1 MVIKRIWES
10 FVVALLTLILFPFAL
25 VFHFVVFLY
34 KSFIEYPITMITA
47 SLDDAEEDKELIRN
61 D

>member
-1 MVIKRIWES
+1 MVGKRKWES
-10 FVVALLTLILFPFAL
+10 FVAAFLTLLLFPYAL

-47 SLDDAEEDKELIRN
+47 SFEDTEEDKELIRN

>member
-10 FVVALLTLILFPFAL
+10 FVVALLTLALFPFAL

-47 SLDDAEEDKELIRN
+47 SLDDEEEDKELIRN